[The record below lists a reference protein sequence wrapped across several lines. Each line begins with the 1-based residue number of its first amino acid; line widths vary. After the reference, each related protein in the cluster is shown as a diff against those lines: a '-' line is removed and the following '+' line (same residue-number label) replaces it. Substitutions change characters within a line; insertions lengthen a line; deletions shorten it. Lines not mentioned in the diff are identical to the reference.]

1 MKLIALGNSDVPV
14 GQYSEEI
21 FKNMGIWDRL
31 KSENKITFAS
41 NVKEVLAQTAAAAVN
56 CGIVYSTDAATSNA
70 VEVVA
75 SAPKDTH
82 KPIVY
87 PAAIMKNTKQKAAA
101 EAFVKFLKGDA
112 CSDVFKKIGFAIP
125 EK

>member
-1 MKLIALGNSDVPV
+1 MRH
-14 GQYSEEI
+14 
-21 FKNMGIWDRL
+21 RL
-31 KSENKITFAS
+31 QHRRGDLTPSKWWPPS
-41 NVKEVLAQTAAAAVN
+41 
-56 CGIVYSTDAATSNA
+56 
-70 VEVVA
+70 
-75 SAPKDTH
+75 KDTH